1 MVYLGYTQG
10 IFGVLRASRLQIMVN
25 LCMQSKKTALDV
37 AVECEHWLVVELL
50 MEADQVGV
58 ILTIWSSTPGGEL
71 HGKTKSSLRM
81 TLDAYL
87 NLTL

>member
-10 IFGVLRASRLQIMVN
+10 FFWFCKASRLQIMVN

-50 MEADQVGV
+50 MQADQVGV
-58 ILTIWSSTPGGEL
+58 VLTEQYSWQGT
-71 HGKTKSSLRM
+71 TW
-81 TLDAYL
+81 
-87 NLTL
+87 

>member
-50 MEADQVGV
+50 MQADQVGI
-58 ILTIWSSTPGGEL
+58 ILTILSSTPGREL

-81 TLDAYL
+81 MLDAL
-87 NLTL
+87 P

>member
-10 IFGVLRASRLQIMVN
+10 FFGVLRASRLQIMVN

-50 MEADQVGV
+50 MQADQVGI
-58 ILTIWSSTPGGEL
+58 ILTILSSTPGREL

-81 TLDAYL
+81 MLDAL
-87 NLTL
+87 P

>member
-50 MEADQVGV
+50 MQADQVGIV
-58 ILTIWSSTPGGEL
+58 LTILSSTPGREL

-81 TLDAYL
+81 MLDAL
-87 NLTL
+87 P